1 MLSTRPKSEYQ
12 APLCGAVALTP
23 EAAMLGGGSP
33 LGSTTKDITY
43 EDL

>member
-12 APLCGAVALTP
+12 APLCGVVVLAP
-23 EAAMLGGGSP
+23 EAAVLGDGSP
-33 LGSTTKDITY
+33 VSGTTKDITY